1 MSEDS
6 YHDDPIEEPQSRSPR
21 TLFVTSGAFIFGALL
36 LFQGTFAGNISL
48 SSGTGIEFGQ
58 GITQAVACSGNTDL
72 TLTPR
77 SSFTNGSPG
86 SHYLNSVTVSG
97 IPESCDGV
105 DFTISAYNNSSS
117 APLAIFNTTST
128 AAVVYNDDGN
138 FIAGVGGTGL
148 SVTSGTGRFT
158 ITFTTPVALATS
170 VAKITMQSGMHKLCY
185 EVGNCAVG
193 ERGPGGGIV
202 FYVSANY
209 FTSDGSTCADK
220 CKYLEAA
227 PGNWAGAGYGGS
239 DPQLNWSTDETS
251 LTGQN
256 VNYSSWSGYVP
267 ESYYIGELVNWRIG
281 KGFSNT
287 SLMAVSGAT
296 STAKNAALSYAGT
309 DGSAGQWFIPSF
321 NELNELC
328 KYARGQAT
336 GNPKVSCNTSGTIK
350 STLNFG
356 EVYGGFVEGVSGNYY
371 MSSSEDMIYSE
382 GQGPIWAWVQA
393 FTGTSLTNQMKNSG
407 GTKHVRVIRA
417 F

>member
-1 MSEDS
+1 MSEEF
-6 YHDDPIEEPQSRSPR
+6 YHDDPAEVIPSSKLRAQLLTTGAVIIGSI
-21 TLFVTSGAFIFGALL
+21 LF
-36 LFQGTFAGNISL
+36 FQGTFAGNISL
-48 SSGTGIEFGQ
+48 SSGSGIEFGQ

-86 SHYLNSVTVSG
+86 SHYLNSVTVSD
-97 IPESCDGV
+97 IPESCHGV
-105 DFTISAYNNSSS
+105 DFTISAYDSSS
-117 APLAIFNTTST
+117 NTPLAIFNNTST
-128 AAVVYNDDGN
+128 AAVVYNDGGN

-158 ITFTTPVALATS
+158 ITFTSPVALATS
-170 VAKITMQSGMHKLCY
+170 VAKLTMQTGPHKLCY

-209 FTSDGSTCADK
+209 FTSAGSTCATE

-239 DPQLNWSTDETS
+239 DPELNWSTDETS
-251 LTGQN
+251 FTGQN
-256 VNYSSWSGYVP
+256 VNYSRLVGYEP
-267 ESYYIGELVNWRIG
+267 ESYYISELVNWRIG
-281 KGFSNT
+281 KGLSNT

-296 STAKNAALSYAGT
+296 SSAMNAALSYAGP
-309 DGSAGQWFIPSF
+309 DASAGQWFIPSM

-328 KYARGQAT
+328 KYARGQST
-336 GNPKVSCNTSGTIK
+336 GNPKVSCTTSGAIK

-356 EVYGGFVEGVSGNYY
+356 AIYGGFIQGVSGNYY
-371 MSSSEDMIYSE
+371 MSSSEDND
-382 GQGPIWAWVQA
+382 PVWAWVQSFA
-393 FTGTSLTNQMKNSG
+393 GTSLTNQSKNSLNN
-407 GTKHVRVIRA
+407 KHVRIIRA